1 MDEGPVSNICIG
13 GTFSPLHK
21 GHIILLREAFKRG
34 KKVSIGLTSD
44 KMARRSREREVLPYN
59 IRLKDL
65 KKVLEELSMEYGIE
79 FSIREINDRL
89 GFAVNEGMD
98 SIVVSKETEQTV
110 DDIDIER
117 NRRGLKP
124 LRRFVIDMVLDEKGN
139 KISSTR
145 VATGEIDI
153 RGRSISDVK
162 DAGSANKVC
171 IHLGS
176 KNPDKVR
183 GAVRAFRRYWPEVQ
197 IFQYNVGDGDGNPL
211 HDGPIEGARVR
222 TEEVRRRIDSQAV
235 RISDHLVGIES
246 GLIETNGTWFMVHC
260 CHISYK
266 RGKGTG
272 LSSGLEIP
280 PRILERIMAY
290 RGSSW
295 ETRNIMGMRTSFIEN
310 LSGGSVSR
318 DELIEQACQMA
329 LLSLFNSLKEEDQ
342 S

>member
-1 MDEGPVSNICIG
+1 MDEGAVSNICIG

-21 GHIILLREAFKRG
+21 GHTILLREAFKRG
-34 KKVSIGLTSD
+34 KRVSIGLTSD
-44 KMARRSREREVLPYN
+44 KMARRSREREVLPYYV
-59 IRLKDL
+59 RLKDL
-65 KKVLEELSMEYGIE
+65 KKVLEELSMEYGVE
-79 FSIREINDRL
+79 FSIREIHDRL

-117 NRRGLKP
+117 SRRCLKP
-124 LRRFVIDMVLDEKGN
+124 LRRFVIDMVLDEKGD

-162 DAGSANKVC
+162 DAGTANKVC

-183 GAVRAFRRYWPEVQ
+183 GAVKAFRRYWPEVQ
-197 IFQYNVGDGDGNPL
+197 IFQYNVGERDVNPG
-211 HDGPIEGARVR
+211 HDGPIEGARMR

-260 CHISYK
+260 CHISYQ
-266 RGKGTG
+266 RGKGT
-272 LSSGLEIP
+272 
-280 PRILERIMAY
+280 
-290 RGSSW
+290 
-295 ETRNIMGMRTSFIEN
+295 RT
-310 LSGGSVSR
+310 
-318 DELIEQACQMA
+318 
-329 LLSLFNSLKEEDQ
+329 
-342 S
+342 